1 MQVTQISNQSPD
13 PSQSVL
19 AQSLALSSFAALN
32 RSITNLT
39 FPRPHLFPSKWH
51 NPKAACFALCRKL
64 KAPVMPPQRRSWVGC
79 ARCKSFKKKCSEER
93 PSCQRCQT
101 AGVKCEYGVKLRWGG
116 RPFNRSPFGDCLS
129 QNEGNVQRLGMTLI
143 RFIAQDTY

>member
-1 MQVTQISNQSPD
+1 
-13 PSQSVL
+13 
-19 AQSLALSSFAALN
+19 
-32 RSITNLT
+32 
-39 FPRPHLFPSKWH
+39 
-51 NPKAACFALCRKL
+51 
-64 KAPVMPPQRRSWVGC
+64 MPPQRRSWVGC

-129 QNEGNVQRLGMTLI
+129 QNEGNVQRLGKSVI
-143 RFIAQDTY
+143 RCTRYILTISLRFKQEKLHICFPFYS